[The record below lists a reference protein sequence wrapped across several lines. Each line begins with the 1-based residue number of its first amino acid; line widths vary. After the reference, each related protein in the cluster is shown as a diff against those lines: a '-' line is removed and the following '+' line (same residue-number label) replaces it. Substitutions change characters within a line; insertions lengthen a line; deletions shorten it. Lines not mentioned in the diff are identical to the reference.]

1 MTDKKATKVLEPTK
15 AQLVRDVEQKFRL
28 KKFELDSLERANK
41 ATIVKLLALRQG
53 KGDKRPLF
61 LV

>member
-41 ATIVKLLALRQG
+41 ATIVKLLSL
-53 KGDKRPLF
+53 K
-61 LV
+61 